1 MMALL
6 GVTPLAAARW
16 SESGPTA
23 GAGVSV
29 VDSEL
34 RLYGAIMSDVEAA
47 FWGDDTGM
55 VTNANVHEA
64 LDGMKGDIVVAINS
78 PGGDVWSASGIYA
91 ALAAYDGKVNVRID
105 GVAASSA
112 AFLAMAG
119 DKITMGPMSQMMV
132 HAARGVMYGVAA
144 ELRDYADLLDRTTG
158 QLAGVLSQRLGMK
171 PKKVMELLAEGDKW
185 YTPEEAVAAGLADEV
200 LKAKAPPKDDKK
212 MAATA
217 AVRATNLSML
227 LGTV

>member
-1 MMALL
+1 MALL
-6 GVTPLAAARW
+6 GVTPQAAARW

-29 VDSEL
+29 SGDEL
-34 RLYGAIMSDVEAA
+34 RLYGAIMSDVEAG
-47 FWGDDTGM
+47 FWGDDTGLI
-55 VTNANVHEA
+55 TNANVQEA
-64 LDGMKGDIVVAINS
+64 LDGMEGDIVVAVNS
-78 PGGDVWSASGIYA
+78 PGGDVWSASGIYT
-91 ALAAYDGKVNVRID
+91 ALAAYNGKVNVRID

-119 DKITMGPMSQMMV
+119 DKITMGQMSQMMV
-132 HAARGVMYGVAA
+132 HAARGSFYGVEA
-144 ELRDYADLLDRTTG
+144 EHHDYADLLGRTTG

-185 YTPEEAVAAGLADEV
+185 YTAEEAVAAGLADEV